1 MNKITVRA
9 IFLFSC
15 LFFYLL
21 MEIGTSISRSI
32 AISGGMTRQEFDE
45 WDNLNST
52 GFETVTAIIVVAV
65 IVYLISWLVAEF
77 WPDTKF
83 AELFDWVHGYSK
95 LP

>member
-15 LFFYLL
+15 LLFYII

-52 GFETVTAIIVVAV
+52 GFETFAAFLVVAV
-65 IVYLISWLVAEF
+65 IVYVLSWLAAEF
-77 WPDTKF
+77 WPSSKF
-83 AELFDWVHGYSK
+83 AELFDRIHGYSK